1 MGKQNNVML
10 DYLRD
15 NRRFADLFNGGLFAG
30 EQVISSSDLVDASEN
45 YTEFREDITKSS
57 STPRTR
63 DVKKYLRSGTE
74 LRVLAIEDQSYVDLT
89 MPWRCMNYDA
99 LEYGRQ
105 MHEIQA
111 QNKELKHFNSDS
123 EKLSRFQKSDQLSPV
138 YTVCLYH
145 GSDPWDGPRSL
156 KEMMQFGN
164 DPEATF
170 WKNQFMDYGMRLI
183 CVNELEDTSAFTT
196 ELKELFAIMAY
207 QKDKPGMRQFL
218 EKHKEYEQ
226 LDEETA
232 RVIGSVMGVDTFMM
246 NKNRYEKEGE
256 YNMCQAIREMCEDN
270 WNEGV
275 EAGTLNAIKN
285 LMETLTFTASQA
297 MDALKIPAEEREKY
311 MQMLNS

>member
-1 MGKQNNVML
+1 MAASVVMEENILGKQNDVML

-57 STPRTR
+57 STPRAR

-123 EKLSRFQKSDQLSPV
+123 EKLSRFQK
-138 YTVCLYH
+138 
-145 GSDPWDGPRSL
+145 
-156 KEMMQFGN
+156 
-164 DPEATF
+164 
-170 WKNQFMDYGMRLI
+170 
-183 CVNELEDTSAFTT
+183 
-196 ELKELFAIMAY
+196 
-207 QKDKPGMRQFL
+207 
-218 EKHKEYEQ
+218 
-226 LDEETA
+226 TA
-232 RVIGSVMGVDTFMM
+232 RVIGTVMGVDTFMM

-275 EAGTLNAIKN
+275 EVGTLNAIKN

-311 MQMLNS
+311 MQLLNS

>member
-1 MGKQNNVML
+1 MGKQKNVML

-30 EQVISSSDLVDASEN
+30 EQVISSSDFMDAS
-45 YTEFREDITKSS
+45 D
-57 STPRTR
+57 
-63 DVKKYLRSGTE
+63 
-74 LRVLAIEDQSYVDLT
+74 
-89 MPWRCMNYDA
+89 DA
-99 LEYGRQ
+99 VR
-105 MHEIQA
+105 
-111 QNKELKHFNSDS
+111 N
-123 EKLSRFQKSDQLSPV
+123 
-138 YTVCLYH
+138 
-145 GSDPWDGPRSL
+145 
-156 KEMMQFGN
+156 
-164 DPEATF
+164 
-170 WKNQFMDYGMRLI
+170 
-183 CVNELEDTSAFTT
+183 
-196 ELKELFAIMAY
+196 
-207 QKDKPGMRQFL
+207 
-218 EKHKEYEQ
+218 KEYEQ

-232 RVIGSVMGVDTFMM
+232 RVIGTVMGVDTFMM